1 MKRSIKE
8 CQDILEVAIGEVEY
22 HIPSDVL
29 EQTLEYLEE
38 LKQKRTELKKM
49 KKECEKMRSDAL
61 WSKYPD
67 GFY

>member
-8 CQDILEVAIGEVEY
+8 CQEILEVAIGEVEY

-29 EQTLEYLEE
+29 EQTIEYLSE
-38 LKQKRTELKKM
+38 LKQKRAELKRVKR
-49 KKECEKMRSDAL
+49 EHEKMRSDAL